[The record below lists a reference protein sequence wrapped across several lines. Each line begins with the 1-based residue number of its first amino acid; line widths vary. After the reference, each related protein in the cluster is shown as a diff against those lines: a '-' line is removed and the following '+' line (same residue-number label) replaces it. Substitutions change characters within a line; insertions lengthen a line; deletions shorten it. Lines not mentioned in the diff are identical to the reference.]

1 MKLFVQKS
9 LKMKLQL
16 KRYMVLK
23 LQGLD
28 LNYKMNTGARLEF
41 VRRIGASV

>member
-9 LKMKLQL
+9 LKMKLQS

-28 LNYKMNTGARLEF
+28 LNYKMNAGARLEF